1 MKGSKWAL
9 ALAVLLAAKGAGVLP
24 QSREPEERKLVAV
37 LAVDGEKEITV
48 TAVTGVRASEEEEP
62 EVLKGTGDSLAAAC
76 RELRGGSAR
85 RAYLGQAEQLLLGEG
100 LDLEETLDYVLT
112 DRELRL
118 DTLLYIVKGK
128 AGETLAA
135 SAELVAKET
144 GGKDARGRTIG
155 EILPRLAEGEYT
167 LVPALAPGKE
177 GTLESA
183 GWAALGPEGL
193 RGYLEEDAALG
204 ADLLSGLGGERVVV
218 LPHGSVELTSARTWA
233 MDGTLRCALTARI
246 AEGGPAPEDLAR
258 WGKTVL
264 EAALEP
270 GWDCWGLERELGAL
284 RPGDWET
291 WRDYPVKDLAV
302 QVTGKL
308 VRS

>member
-1 MKGSKWAL
+1 MKKYWAL
-9 ALAVLLAAKGAGVLP
+9 ALAALLAAWGFGLFP
-24 QSREPEERKLVAV
+24 QSRELEELKLVTA
-37 LAVDGEKEITV
+37 LAFDGTKV
-48 TAVTGVRASEEEEP
+48 TALTGVRVTEDEEAQ
-62 EVLKGTGDSLAAAC
+62 VLTGEGESLAEAC
-76 RELRGGSAR
+76 NDLRVASSR
-85 RAYLGQAEQLLLGEG
+85 RAYLGQTGQLLLGEG
-100 LDLEETLDYVLT
+100 QNTAQALDFVLQ

-167 LVPALAPGKE
+167 LVPALAPGEE
-177 GTLESA
+177 GGLESA

-193 RGYLEEDAALG
+193 EGYLEEDAALG

-246 AEGGPAPEDLAR
+246 AEGDPAPEDLAR

-264 EAALEP
+264 EAALKP

-284 RPGDWET
+284 RPGGWET